1 MKIRITAGDGIV
13 KSLSIDVS
21 GFRVEVSDLEAK
33 RTLVIT
39 EEGGSV
45 FVSVPDIPSIAKA
58 GIEASATKKE
68 SLPIQETIAPPK
80 AETQEVVSASEAEKP
95 SADADVSSIIKEDAL
110 PQKPES
116 ALLPT
121 KVEKSSSD
129 ALFNKLSALRKQ
141 ISTEAKLP
149 AYTVFQDKSLHA
161 MCEAL
166 PQDVQALRSIPGVG
180 EARLAKYGS
189 AFIEVIRQHLSE
201 GVAA

>member
-21 GFRVEVSDLEAK
+21 GFRVEVSDLEAEK
-33 RTLVIT
+33 TLVIT
-39 EEGGSV
+39 EKGGSV
-45 FVSVPDIPSIAKA
+45 SVSVPDVPPIAKGGTVA
-58 GIEASATKKE
+58 ADAATGTEASITKE
-68 SLPIQETIAPPK
+68 DVLPPKPKAALLPTIAPPK
-80 AETQEVVSASEAEKP
+80 AETQEIVSASEAEKP
-95 SADADVSSIIKEDAL
+95 SADA
-110 PQKPES
+110 
-116 ALLPT
+116 
-121 KVEKSSSD
+121 
-129 ALFNKLSALRKQ
+129 LFSKLSALRKQ
-141 ISTEAKLP
+141 IATEAKLP